1 MPTLSFCSPKGGS
14 GKSTSCAVLALELAR
29 TGWSVNVMDTDPKNW
44 LTSWALLKPLPKGLQ
59 VYAVPQDQLTDA
71 AESLSYQADFLL
83 IDIEGSDD
91 ASLIDAVLVSDLVI
105 SPCRSSRMD
114 ASGSVQVLKQV
125 RQKSRMLKRP
135 ILSSV
140 LMTQTAPGAIEHRI
154 TGEIRT
160 ILEEADAPI
169 MRTHLANRPIFQ
181 SMVSLGGDFVDLP
194 KEFQGSSPH
203 SAFENARALAV
214 EVVDRLPQVPLPR
227 IGVSA

>member
-1 MPTLSFCSPKGGS
+1 MLTISFCSPKGGS
-14 GKSTSCAVLALELAR
+14 GKSTTCAVLALELAR
-29 TGWSVNVMDTDPKNW
+29 TGWNVKVMDTDPKNW

-91 ASLIDAVLVSDLVI
+91 ASLIDAILVSDMVI

-154 TGEIRT
+154 TGEIKA
-160 ILEEADAPI
+160 ILKEAGAPI
-169 MRTHLANRPIFQ
+169 LRTQFANRPIFQ
-181 SMVSLGGDFVDLP
+181 AMVSLGGDFIDLP
-194 KEFQGSSPH
+194 KEFQGSSPT
-203 SAFENARALAV
+203 SAIENARALAV
-214 EVVDRLPQVPLPR
+214 EVVDRLSGVPLPK
-227 IGVSA
+227 VEQSA